1 MNQAGAELTTL
12 AAGPART
19 ADEVIAGLGLRHHD
33 QRDRPHVIA
42 AMIESADGRAAV
54 QGRSVGL
61 GHPADRAL
69 LRGLRAAAD
78 AVLVG
83 TATVRAERYA
93 NLLDTDQVAA
103 REVAGLA
110 ARPLIAMSTRSG
122 DVPWEVGLFAEPDT
136 DLALYCGVP
145 VSPPGDVAANLVVH
159 EVSEPAEV
167 LASLRRDHGAALVLC
182 EGGPRL
188 LRALV
193 AEDLLDELL
202 LTVAPLLAAGEAP
215 TPLSGPALDPPARM
229 TLAAAWQAGDHVFL
243 HYVKQR

>member
-1 MNQAGAELTTL
+1 MNSAGAELTPL
-12 AAGPART
+12 AAGPALT
-19 ADEVIAGLGLRHHD
+19 ADELIAGLGLRDHEEGA
-33 QRDRPHVIA
+33 RPHVIA
-42 AMIESADGRAAV
+42 AMITSADGRAAV

-69 LRGLRAAAD
+69 LRGLRASAD

-93 NLLDTDQVAA
+93 NLLDTDQVEA
-103 REVAGLA
+103 REAAGLA
-110 ARPLIAMSTRSG
+110 ARPLIAMCTRSG
-122 DVPWEVGLFAEPDT
+122 DVPWEVGLFTEPDA
-136 DLALYCGVP
+136 DLALYSGMP
-145 VSPPGDVAANLVVH
+145 VSPPGDVGAKLVVH
-159 EVSEPAEV
+159 EVVDPADV

-202 LTVAPLLAAGEAP
+202 LTVAPLLVAGDAP
-215 TPLSGPALDPPARM
+215 TPLSGPPLDPPGRM
-229 TLAAAWQAGDHVFL
+229 TLAAAWQAGDHAFL
-243 HYVKQR
+243 HYVAAR